1 MLLSRKLLVL
11 NTYPSRQLFTS
22 GSGSIVLPQGRY
34 TAVIR
39 GGGGAGGGGTSAP
52 DVAIPGKSG
61 RGGQGKITSV
71 NFILSE
77 TTALDYYVG
86 AGGNINGNGGL
97 GGIASDG
104 STRSCQGGGG
114 GYPSYIFINNTYYH
128 ANGGGGGGGSGVG
141 HALFVGTGGGGG
153 GGYYRFENGSIV
165 SVSGANG
172 GNGAAGAGGNGNTQ
186 DFPTLFGQRGGG
198 FTWGSWNAGGPGG
211 TGGGAGG
218 GAGTT
223 QGSLTGTAGGGGAG
237 GDMEAGG
244 GDGGYN
250 SGSGGG
256 DAGQQTPTHN
266 AGIYQAIDTTSEN
279 ADYGVTGNYGSSG
292 SGRYLLNYN
301 DPIYPPTNGVGGFV
315 LIIRES

>member
-11 NTYPSRQLFTS
+11 NAYPSRQLFTS

-39 GGGGAGGGGTSAP
+39 GGGGAGGGGTLETVFSL
-52 DVAIPGKSG
+52 KCG

-71 NFILSE
+71 NFVLSE

-86 AGGNINGNGGL
+86 AGGNVNGNGGL

-104 STRSCQGGGG
+104 SARSSSGGGG

-128 ANGGGGGGGSGVG
+128 ANGGGGGGGSGTG
-141 HALFVGTGGGGG
+141 STLFTGSGGGGG
-153 GGYYRFENGSIV
+153 GGYYRFDNGSII

-186 DFPTLFGQRGGG
+186 DFPTLFGQRGGS
-198 FTWGSWNAGGPGG
+198 FTYGSWNAGGPGG

-223 QGSLTGTAGGGGAG
+223 QGSFSGTTGGGGAG

-250 SGSGGG
+250 AASGGG
-256 DAGQQTPTHN
+256 DGGQQTPTHN
-266 AGIYQAIDTTSEN
+266 AGIYQGIDTTSEN
-279 ADYGVTGNYGSSG
+279 ADYGVIGNYGSSG
-292 SGRYLLNYN
+292 SGRHLLDYTSQVTS
-301 DPIYPPTNGVGGFV
+301 PTNGVGGFV